1 MNLYTLR
8 LIFEKNPGLLNILLT
23 GVMLPLGIL
32 WVTNNHNRKQ
42 KEIEKALENKFIS
55 KINLR
60 KQEKIVFAS
69 LSKILF
75 DV

>member
-42 KEIEKALENKFIS
+42 KETEKALENKFIS

-69 LSKILF
+69 ISKILF